1 MKNIKSN
8 HYVDTAI
15 YSIEMIIKNLKFELR
30 KKIDKLGIGITSE
43 QFVVLDT
50 IYYYENMYQEKLS
63 AILMKDKSNM
73 TRIIKI
79 LESKKLIN
87 RNVNNLNNRLIYRL
101 DITEEGKKI
110 IDENMPKIK
119 KYITELFKN
128 ITDEEIDVLY
138 SLSKKFQSDLL
149 QNSERWIEYIRIQF
163 VVKNLL
169 DEKVFYSEEYDNVFR
184 HCKSK
189 HDCVNLVL

>member
-15 YSIEMIIKNLKFELR
+15 YSIDMIIRNLKIELR
-30 KKIDKLGIGITSE
+30 KKIDKLKIGITSE

-79 LESKKLIN
+79 LESKKLIK
-87 RNVNNLNNRLIYRL
+87 RSAQNLNSRLIYRL
-101 DITEEGKKI
+101 DITEEGRKI

-119 KYITELFKN
+119 KYITELFEN
-128 ITDEEIDVLY
+128 ITDEEVDVLY
-138 SLSKKFQSDLL
+138 SLSKKFQSDLI
-149 QNSERWIEYIRIQF
+149 QNSD
-163 VVKNLL
+163 K
-169 DEKVFYSEEYDNVFR
+169 
-184 HCKSK
+184 
-189 HDCVNLVL
+189 

>member
-8 HYVDTAI
+8 HYVDTVM
-15 YSIEMIIKNLKFELR
+15 YSIELILRNLKAELR
-30 KKIDKLGIGITSE
+30 KKIEKLDIGITSE

-63 AILMKDKSNM
+63 TILMKDKSNM

-79 LESKKLIN
+79 LENKQLIKRIAQN
-87 RNVNNLNNRLIYRL
+87 SNNRLIYRL

-119 KYITELFKN
+119 KYITELFGN

-138 SLSKKFQSDLL
+138 SLSKKFHRDLL
-149 QNSERWIEYIRIQF
+149 QNSE
-163 VVKNLL
+163 N
-169 DEKVFYSEEYDNVFR
+169 
-184 HCKSK
+184 
-189 HDCVNLVL
+189 

>member
-15 YSIEMIIKNLKFELR
+15 YSIDLILRNLKLELR
-30 KKIDKLGIGITSE
+30 KKIETLGIGITSE

-50 IYYYENMYQEKLS
+50 IYCYDNIYQEKLS
-63 AILMKDKSNM
+63 TILMKDKSNT

-79 LESKKLIN
+79 LENKKLIK
-87 RNVNNLNNRLIYRL
+87 RNIQHLNNRLIYQL

-110 IDENMPKIK
+110 INENMPKIK
-119 KYITELFKN
+119 KYITELFAN

-138 SLSKKFQSDLL
+138 SLSKKFQNDLSL
-149 QNSERWIEYIRIQF
+149 NSE
-163 VVKNLL
+163 K
-169 DEKVFYSEEYDNVFR
+169 
-184 HCKSK
+184 
-189 HDCVNLVL
+189 

>member
-8 HYVDTAI
+8 HYVDTTI
-15 YSIEMIIKNLKFELR
+15 YSIDLILRNLKIELR
-30 KKIDKLGIGITSE
+30 KKIEKLEIGITSE

-73 TRIIKI
+73 TRILKI
-79 LESKKLIN
+79 LESKNLIK
-87 RNVNNLNNRLIYRL
+87 RSVNKLNNRLIYRL

-119 KYITELFKN
+119 KYITELFTN
-128 ITDEEIDVLY
+128 ITDEEVDVLH

-149 QNSERWIEYIRIQF
+149 QNIE
-163 VVKNLL
+163 K
-169 DEKVFYSEEYDNVFR
+169 
-184 HCKSK
+184 
-189 HDCVNLVL
+189 

>member
-149 QNSERWIEYIRIQF
+149 QNSER
-163 VVKNLL
+163 
-169 DEKVFYSEEYDNVFR
+169 
-184 HCKSK
+184 
-189 HDCVNLVL
+189 

>member
-15 YSIEMIIKNLKFELR
+15 YSIDMIIRNLKIELR
-30 KKIDKLGIGITSE
+30 KRIDKLDIGITSE

-63 AILMKDKSNM
+63 AILMKDKSNI
-73 TRIIKI
+73 TRILKI
-79 LESKKLIN
+79 LETKNLIK
-87 RNVNNLNNRLIYRL
+87 RNAHKLNNRLIYKL
-101 DITEEGKKI
+101 EITEEGKKI

-119 KYITELFKN
+119 KYITELFIN

-138 SLSKKFQSDLL
+138 SLSKKFQSDLM
-149 QNSERWIEYIRIQF
+149 QNSE
-163 VVKNLL
+163 K
-169 DEKVFYSEEYDNVFR
+169 
-184 HCKSK
+184 
-189 HDCVNLVL
+189 

>member
-30 KKIDKLGIGITSE
+30 KKFDKLGIGITSE

-79 LESKKLIN
+79 LESKKLIK

-149 QNSERWIEYIRIQF
+149 QNSER
-163 VVKNLL
+163 
-169 DEKVFYSEEYDNVFR
+169 
-184 HCKSK
+184 
-189 HDCVNLVL
+189 